1 MNSNRANHFY
11 NAWENLKELT
21 EDAEADYLVAL
32 DIVSLVNKPSFNDPT
47 VDNKT
52 IAIQYQIYNK
62 LNQKLR
68 FYQRRFESLEKAR
81 DNAFKLW
88 IQLKKRGQ

>member
-32 DIVSLVNKPSFNDPT
+32 DIVSLVDKPSFNDPT

-68 FYQRRFESLEKAR
+68 FYQTRFESLEKAR